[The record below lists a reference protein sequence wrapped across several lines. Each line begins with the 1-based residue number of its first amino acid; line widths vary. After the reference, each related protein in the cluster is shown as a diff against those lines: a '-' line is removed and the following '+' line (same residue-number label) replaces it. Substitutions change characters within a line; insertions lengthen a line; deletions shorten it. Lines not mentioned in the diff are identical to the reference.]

1 MNKLGQLE
9 TYNEDIWNYYRQ
21 GMKIGLRLVQIMI
34 KMTISIIIEWCMSF
48 TMEVLSFK
56 CLGMSARSQ
65 HATCL
70 YWLEMGQLALER
82 I

>member
-34 KMTISIIIEWCMSF
+34 KNDYINYNKMVYEFHYGSIVFQVSGDVSQKSACYMS
-48 TMEVLSFK
+48 L
-56 CLGMSARSQ
+56 
-65 HATCL
+65 
-70 YWLEMGQLALER
+70 LA
-82 I
+82 